1 MCRRFLS
8 VLFAV
13 LLLLGLTLPAAWA
26 QPDAEASATGVLG
39 VPALPMLLSAPSSS
53 SSSSLADTDSA
64 APVEVEPAS
73 PAEAIDPTPLA
84 AGLVAAVLP
93 LRHISPVGEPSGVP
107 PAPFLAGLL
116 RPPSR
121 S

>member
-53 SSSSLADTDSA
+53 SSLADTDPA

-84 AGLVAAVLP
+84 AGLVVAVLP
-93 LRHISPVGEPSGVP
+93 LQHISPVGGPSGVP

>member
-13 LLLLGLTLPAAWA
+13 LLLLGLTPPAAWA
-26 QPDAEASATGVLG
+26 QPDAEASATGGLG

-53 SSSSLADTDSA
+53 LADTDPA

-93 LRHISPVGEPSGVP
+93 LQHISPVGGPSGVP